1 MSKWWNEEVGG
12 AVAEKRRAFE
22 ELLQRKERVTY
33 DRYRTQRMV
42 VKRQSKWEK
51 NGGLVMGR
59 AIGD

>member
-1 MSKWWNEEVGG
+1 MGE

-22 ELLQRKERVTY
+22 ELLQRKVRVTY

-42 VKRQSKWEK
+42 VKRQSRWEK

-59 AIGD
+59 VIGD